1 MSDFEP
7 IKAWGQPCF
16 SFKVRWKVTEI
27 IISAQL
33 WNFWYLIIRLS
44 QITLR
49 RVYSEIYQILAQGC
63 SHCIFHQ
70 SLLRYFITQESQKPP
85 HKYTVKIKTGGI
97 KTPPVSVVI
106 SIADNNSISIIR
118 YSLIRYRLYHRL
130 PLCGLIRF
138 RHQTY
143 RLSTQYLLC
152 RFLLSCLLTSFRQSY
167 LRQMTE

>member
-7 IKAWGQPCF
+7 IKARGQPCF
-16 SFKVRWKVTEI
+16 SFKIRRKVTEI
-27 IISAQL
+27 IISAQFR
-33 WNFWYLIIRLS
+33 NFRYLIIGIS
-44 QITLR
+44 QITLC
-49 RVYSEIYQILAQGC
+49 RVYSEIYQILVQGC
-63 SHCIFHQ
+63 SRCIFHQ

-85 HKYTVKIKTGGI
+85 HKCNGKIKTGGI

-118 YSLIRYRLYHRL
+118 YSLIRYRLYRRL
-130 PLCGLIRF
+130 LLCGLIRF

-152 RFLLSCLLTSFRQSY
+152 RFLLSCPLTSFQQSY